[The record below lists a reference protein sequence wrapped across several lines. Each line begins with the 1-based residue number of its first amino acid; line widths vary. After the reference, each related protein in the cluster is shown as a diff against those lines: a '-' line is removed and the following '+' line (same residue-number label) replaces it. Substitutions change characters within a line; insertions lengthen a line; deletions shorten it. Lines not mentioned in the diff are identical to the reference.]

1 MGFRFSSFVAG
12 AAENLTETLK
22 EDEKQAAA
30 AASFGVKALKEQYDK
45 VQAENRT
52 LADDLSKKVKFLEKS
67 DPTATQAQLF
77 AAATNDVYMSAVM
90 EAAKNNPGSFRVAD
104 VVKIK
109 EGNESQGTALDMIK
123 AYTAMPEISQAARQA
138 EGVAVPEKPQGLFG
152 IGTLRNR
159 AAASAGSRA
168 EEQTAKAMGVSIEQ
182 LRAAS
187 GYKRPE
193 IKTGAEFDYTSLQ
206 KPKSFKD
213 TEDEAKVL
221 VFNAEKSGDPNLIK
235 AANVVATSIKKTNEA
250 FSSEQKQFTKTLD
263 DARTVLLSPTKYTP
277 EEVKEANNV
286 YNNYI
291 NMERRKAVGTKV
303 SDAKDDTPKIGA
315 LNSFV
320 SGAVA
325 KELIATFGTQIK
337 NGDITFTPNAS
348 GEVTANVL
356 MTDMGERFKVAGMQ
370 YEAAKR
376 ALAIYSDPKTGEP
389 ISNDGKAVL
398 AQYKAA
404 LDRAREQYK
413 LTDAGKAE
421 LGAQQSTPP
430 PPPAA
435 SEAAVKPAPA
445 ATPAQSA
452 SPVKRPKPANAPPDA
467 KQAPDGH
474 WYSKNDQTGKYIKWS
489 N

>member
-45 VQAENRT
+45 VQADNRK

-206 KPKSFKD
+206 KPKSF
-213 TEDEAKVL
+213 TEQEEQAKSALLDAQRANDPDKIKFAEADLLIINDIKQKLTPEQTQFSNKV
-221 VFNAEKSGDPNLIK
+221 ADIK
-235 AANVVATSIKKTNEA
+235 NRYM
-250 FSSEQKQFTKTLD
+250 FG
-263 DARTVLLSPTKYTP
+263 TP
-277 EEVKEANNV
+277 EE
-286 YNNYI
+286 
-291 NMERRKAVGTKV
+291 RKAAKPEYDKLMADIRAEALAKKAGEGAGEGKIPALSTLNTFTSAAVARAVAAKHGDLIKTKQLAIVEKADGSVGIDYIGDSDTLRRQILETQANAAKNAL
-303 SDAKDDTPKIGA
+303 SLYTDAKGQPFNRDVA
-315 LNSFV
+315 SVLNSFTSV
-320 SGAVA
+320 VPSVMRDSGA
-325 KELIATFGTQIK
+325 
-337 NGDITFTPNAS
+337 S
-348 GEVTANVL
+348 
-356 MTDMGERFKVAGMQ
+356 
-370 YEAAKR
+370 
-376 ALAIYSDPKTGEP
+376 
-389 ISNDGKAVL
+389 
-398 AQYKAA
+398 
-404 LDRAREQYK
+404 
-413 LTDAGKAE
+413 
-421 LGAQQSTPP
+421 
-430 PPPAA
+430 PAA
-435 SEAAVKPAPA
+435 EQQPAVKPAA
-445 ATPAQSA
+445 TTPA
-452 SPVKRPKPANAPPDA
+452 PKTKAEYDA
-467 KQAPDGH
+467 IPKGTQYIDTDG
-474 WYSKNDQTGKYIKWS
+474 KTKIKG
-489 N
+489 